1 MEREF
6 CKKCSKCRERAV
18 VIATIPYELQMD
30 HDGRKYQVRIPEL
43 SVPRCSNCGNVSLDY
58 EADMQI
64 TRAFCKQAGL
74 LDGEEIRRRRE
85 KLGLTQEALAELLGV
100 EVRELAWWENGER
113 IQQRH
118 MDRFLRAFFAL
129 PELRHALAD
138 KQALELSSVG

>member
-6 CKKCSKCRERAV
+6 CTKCSTCNQRTVAFAIV
-18 VIATIPYELQMD
+18 PYEIQVD
-30 HDGRKYQVRIPEL
+30 HDGRKHQVSIPDL
-43 SVPRCSNCGNVSLDY
+43 SVARCSNCGEIYFDS
-58 EADMQI
+58 EASNQV

-74 LDGEEIRRRRE
+74 LTGEEMRRRRE

-100 EVRELAWWENGER
+100 DAHELAWWENGER

-129 PELRHALAD
+129 PELRRTLAD
-138 KQALELSSVG
+138 KQALLLSSVG